1 MSGTCYP
8 QSGEGDGDFCSW
20 KSASTVMLGQFS
32 YMLFASLKYVK
43 SCHSC
48 EVDSIGIVLNNTSI
62 SNYSGN
68 GFF

>member
-1 MSGTCYP
+1 MLPPIWGRRWGFLQLEKCINSNARTVFLHVICLP
-8 QSGEGDGDFCSW
+8 QICQE
-20 KSASTVMLGQFS
+20 LPR
-32 YMLFASLKYVK
+32 
-43 SCHSC
+43 